1 MLNITLYKYIV
12 KAKSFDTLVFD
23 VHESELDQMKA
34 LVQQEMEAA
43 VQLAVPMEVEI
54 EVADN
59 WLNAHEG

>member
-1 MLNITLYKYIV
+1 
-12 KAKSFDTLVFD
+12 VFD

-54 EVADN
+54 EVAHN
-59 WLNAHEG
+59 WLDAH